1 MIQENDKDLRD
12 KIFWILDVIQ
22 EKIAKTEYLEPFQ
35 LITKNRKDIDYRIN
49 FLKDVLELGKNPKQ
63 TLYYQFIADKDH
75 GLISNPDEVSS
86 KFLSLYQDIKRQG
99 VLDPIPVTR
108 LGTKKIK
115 IRYVLKGKKYWSEFY
130 NETGYQ
136 ALGGAHRLAIAKYL
150 GYEKIPVK
158 IFSASYLYEITN
170 YTKFIKLK
178 EKKYFEQINALK
190 SKKC

>member
-12 KIFWILDVIQ
+12 KIFWIFDVIK

-86 KFLSLYQDIKRQG
+86 KFLSLYQEIKHKGILVPVSAACLG
-99 VLDPIPVTR
+99 V
-108 LGTKKIK
+108 KKIK
-115 IRYVLKGKKYWSEFY
+115 IRYIFKGKKHWSEFY

-150 GYEKIPVK
+150 EYEKIPVK
-158 IFSASYLYEITN
+158 IFSPSYLYEITN
-170 YTKFIKLK
+170 YTDFLKLK
-178 EKKYFEQINALK
+178 EKTYLK
-190 SKKC
+190 KIHSIG